1 MRDATMKI
9 GYTAGEID
17 AIRRFVAYVN
27 VCAEGIMQRTGIV
40 EGAHW
45 NAIQKCLHE
54 LEGGTTGEKPEAQK

>member
-1 MRDATMKI
+1 MKDATIKI
-9 GYTAGEID
+9 GYTAGEIS

-54 LEGGTTGEKPEAQK
+54 LEGGTTGESREAQK